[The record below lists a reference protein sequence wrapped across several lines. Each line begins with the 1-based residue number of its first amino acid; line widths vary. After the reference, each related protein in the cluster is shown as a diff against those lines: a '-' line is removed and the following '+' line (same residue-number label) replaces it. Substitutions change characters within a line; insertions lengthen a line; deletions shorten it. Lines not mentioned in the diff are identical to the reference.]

1 MTRRIWTILSVLLI
15 AAMALTACITPTAP
29 PAAAPAEATA
39 AQGGEQAAAAPAA
52 EGAPI
57 ELLYMTHNHPQSIP
71 VNEEI
76 IKEFEAAHPNV
87 KITFDNA
94 PHSNYEQK
102 VLTAFAGGQ
111 GPDVFWAGDW
121 MVPQFTANGIVAPVD
136 PSAFG
141 VTTQEEFLKL
151 FPPGSLDAFT
161 VDGKVYT
168 GGVSEYNTFSLIYDA
183 ADFEAA
189 GIPLPAKDKPMTWEE
204 LADIAAKLTVKDGD
218 TVKRI
223 GMEWPYTTPIWTVL
237 ILEPMLRQLGGE
249 LINPETG
256 KPDFTSDAMVQ
267 AMQYVQDLRKNG
279 GIDPG
284 VFNKDMLGE
293 LANDQV
299 SMIIGGP
306 WAAKPLNDLNPD
318 LKWDTAPLPQFANA
332 KDRIT
337 TLYAWAWFVSAK
349 SSPEKQK
356 AAWEFVN
363 LLTSKQKEWW
373 DKVGYVQARQADI
386 DGKSI
391 SEYYAQSDPRLT
403 TIFDDY
409 QYGKYE
415 FRSPKYFEL
424 SDIWTRALERV
435 LQGEDVTTVLND
447 AQQQAD
453 AAVAE

>member
-1 MTRRIWTILSVLLI
+1 
-15 AAMALTACITPTAP
+15 
-29 PAAAPAEATA
+29 
-39 AQGGEQAAAAPAA
+39 
-52 EGAPI
+52 
-57 ELLYMTHNHPQSIP
+57 
-71 VNEEI
+71 
-76 IKEFEAAHPNV
+76 
-87 KITFDNA
+87 
-94 PHSNYEQK
+94 
-102 VLTAFAGGQ
+102 
-111 GPDVFWAGDW
+111 
-121 MVPQFTANGIVAPVD
+121 
-136 PSAFG
+136 
-141 VTTQEEFLKL
+141 
-151 FPPGSLDAFT
+151 
-161 VDGKVYT
+161 
-168 GGVSEYNTFSLIYDA
+168 
-183 ADFEAA
+183 
-189 GIPLPAKDKPMTWEE
+189 MTWEE

-223 GMEWPYTTPIWTVL
+223 GMEWPFTTPIWTVL

-256 KPDFTSDAMVQ
+256 KPDFTQDAMVQ
-267 AMQYVQDLRKNG
+267 VMQYVQDLRKNG

-284 VFNKDMLGE
+284 VFNKDLLGE

-386 DGKSI
+386 DGKSL
-391 SEYYAQSDPRLT
+391 SEYYAESDPRLT